1 MRAAPQLSGA
11 QDQHAAAVAPIGP
24 LPTRRTR
31 LSETKTLTHKIKT
44 PTCEEAARGRLPPVP
59 PSAGPTIMWLNP
71 EEVLLK
77 NALKLWVT
85 ERSND
90 FFLLQRR
97 RGHGEPTG
105 RITGKIKEEK
115 KEEVHLVQTNTQYV
129 HNRPTRRVNNQRRKL
144 RLGPAV
150 RGRRGKTTGQEIQGG
165 IFIPGVRLIP

>member
-1 MRAAPQLSGA
+1 
-11 QDQHAAAVAPIGP
+11 
-24 LPTRRTR
+24 
-31 LSETKTLTHKIKT
+31 
-44 PTCEEAARGRLPPVP
+44 
-59 PSAGPTIMWLNP
+59 MWLNP

-105 RITGKIKEEK
+105 RITGKRREQKKRRSPPGANIIHTICPHSSDEARQQPAEEAEVGPSCQEEK
-115 KEEVHLVQTNTQYV
+115 RENKRAGNT
-129 HNRPTRRVNNQRRKL
+129 
-144 RLGPAV
+144 
-150 RGRRGKTTGQEIQGG
+150 GG